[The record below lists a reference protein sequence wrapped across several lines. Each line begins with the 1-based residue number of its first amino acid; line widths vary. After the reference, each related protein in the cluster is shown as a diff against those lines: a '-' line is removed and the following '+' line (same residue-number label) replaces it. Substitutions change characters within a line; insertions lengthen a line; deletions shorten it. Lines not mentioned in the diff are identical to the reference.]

1 MKWVSHKV
9 ATAAILY
16 SFSGNL
22 IVASLGVLGST
33 FPDWIE
39 GKPPAQGTPA
49 YAKWRRKHRQSSHW
63 LPPYFLV
70 CLSCFAYT
78 AQFGFLTLAPKT
90 IPLFLYQ
97 PSWATISLLCA
108 HILGCYT
115 LGCVLHILQD
125 ALCGRVPLI
134 FPKYKIG
141 IRLFTVGSMLEY
153 LLVFPLSV
161 FLIIW
166 RLAADFQILQYLR
179 VPELPKFFM

>member
-1 MKWVSHKV
+1 MKWISHKV

-16 SFSGNL
+16 SFTGNI
-22 IVASLGVLGST
+22 IVAGTGVLGST

-39 GKPPAQGTPA
+39 GKPPARGTPA
-49 YAKWRRKHRQSSHW
+49 YAKWRRKQRQGSHW
-63 LPPYFLV
+63 LPPYFII

-78 AQFGFLTLAPKT
+78 AQFGFLTLAPSS

-97 PSWATISLLCA
+97 PSWATISVLLA
-108 HILGCYT
+108 HLLGCYS

-125 ALCGRVPLI
+125 ALCGKVPLI

-141 IRLFTVGSMLEY
+141 IRLFKVGSMLEY
-153 LLVFPLSV
+153 LLIFPSSV

-166 RLAADFQILQYLR
+166 RLAADLQILHYLKA
-179 VPELPKFFM
+179 PNLPKFFL